1 MDFSKQQQLGL
12 DATKV
17 WHDNLSRGD
26 SLEQIFRF
34 FGYAG
39 TGKTTIAQA
48 FADLVDGP
56 VHFATYTGKAA
67 HVLREKGCLNAGTL
81 HSLIYQPKSRSAARL
96 RELQREYIEIEDAT
110 PDHVDELA
118 AIKRSILAE
127 QENVKRPSFGLKE
140 GSDLEGAALLVVDE
154 VSMVDDQMGED
165 LLGFGVP
172 ILALGDPAQLPP
184 VKGGGFFTEAKP
196 DILLTDIHRQAAG
209 SPILALATDIREG
222 RGFTGTDLVRPVGQ
236 SLEFMAGFDQ
246 ILCGLNKTRR
256 IVNEK
261 MRAHLGFTSA
271 LPMPGDRLIC
281 TRNDGETGLL
291 NGSQWVVQD
300 SSWNANDEELSI
312 FITAADSD
320 EQLRVICHH
329 DYFLGKEPPYFMVR
343 KKQCFDFAYAMT
355 VHKSQGSQF
364 DSVCLIDEAM
374 KFPNA
379 TKSFKQAWRYT
390 GVTRAAKELT
400 IIR

>member
-222 RGFTGTDLVRPVGQ
+222 RGFGDSDLVRPKGQ
-236 SLEFMAGFDQ
+236 PIEFMAGFDQ
-246 ILCGLNKTRR
+246 ILCGLNRTRQ
-256 IVNEK
+256 IVNKK
-261 MRAHLGFTSA
+261 MREHLGFSSA

>member
-1 MDFSKQQQLGL
+1 MDFSQQQQTGL

-17 WHDNLSRGD
+17 WHDSLSRGD
-26 SLEQIFRF
+26 DLAQIFRF

-39 TGKTTIAQA
+39 TGKTTIAQE
-48 FADLVDGP
+48 FATLVDGP

-67 HVLREKGCLNAGTL
+67 HVLREKGCRNAGTL

-110 PDHVDELA
+110 PDHVDELD

-127 QENVKRPSFGLKE
+127 QENVKRPSFGIKE
-140 GSDLEGAALLVVDE
+140 GSDLEGSALLVVDE
-154 VSMVDDQMGED
+154 VSMVDEQMGED
-165 LLGFGVP
+165 LLSFGVP

-184 VKGGGFFTEAKP
+184 VKGGGFFTEAKA
-196 DILLTDIHRQAAG
+196 DVLLTDIHRQAAG
-209 SPILALATDIREG
+209 SPILALATAIREG
-222 RGFTGTDLVRPVGQ
+222 RGFADTDLVRPVGQ

-256 IVNEK
+256 VVNKK

-281 TRNDGETGLL
+281 TRNDGDTGLL
-291 NGSQWVVQD
+291 NGSQWIVQD
-300 SSWNANDEELSI
+300 SHWDGNSEELAI

-320 EQLRVICHH
+320 EQLRVVCHH
-329 DYFLGKEPPYFMVR
+329 EYFLGEEPPYFMVR

-390 GVTRAAKELT
+390 GITRAAKELT